1 MPLRYPIVAGMF
13 YPGDK
18 TACRRQLEECLRGGQ
33 APDFDRGQALDV
45 PQPILG
51 GVVPHAGW
59 TYSGPTAGRVFAAV
73 KAQAPIASIGAQG
86 APETFVLFGAV
97 HSWGVSGASLYG
109 AGSWR
114 TPLGDLAIDEELA
127 QEALKASK
135 LLADRPQAHA
145 EEHSIE
151 VQLPFIQY
159 LFPEARILPIA
170 VPPSADAPEV
180 GREVARAVRQAGR
193 KAVAVGSSDLT
204 HYGPRYGLA
213 PSGVGDRALQWSK
226 QNDAR
231 LLDLVVALR
240 AEEVLAEAQA
250 HHNACGAGAIAAAIG
265 YAAELGA
272 SKGTLLQYTTSHE
285 VLPMGRPTDFVGYG
299 AVVFV

>member
-1 MPLRYPIVAGMF
+1 MPVRYPIVAGMF
-13 YPGDK
+13 YPGDQ
-18 TACRRQLEECLRGGQ
+18 ASCRRQLEECLRDG
-33 APDFDRGQALDV
+33 RTVDV

-59 TYSGPTAGRVFAAV
+59 TYSGPTAGRVFAAL
-73 KAQAPIASIGAQG
+73 KAQG
-86 APETFVLFGAV
+86 APETIVLFGAV
-97 HSWGVSGASLYG
+97 HSWGVSGPSVYG

-114 TPLGDLAIDEELA
+114 TPLGEVAVDEELA
-127 QEALKASK
+127 QAALKASS
-135 LLADRPQAHA
+135 LLVDRPQAHA

-151 VQLPFIQY
+151 VQVPFIQY
-159 LFPEARILPIA
+159 LFPEARILPVA
-170 VPPSADAPEV
+170 VPPSAEAPQV
-180 GREVARAVRQAGR
+180 GREMARAVRRLGR
-193 KAVAVGSSDLT
+193 RAVALGSSDLT
-204 HYGPRYGLA
+204 HYGPRYGMA
-213 PSGVGDRALQWSK
+213 PAGVGERALEWAK

-231 LLDLVVALR
+231 LLDLVIALR
-240 AEEVLAEAQA
+240 AEEVLAEARA

-272 SKGTLLQYTTSHE
+272 SKGILLHYTTSHE

>member
-1 MPLRYPIVAGMF
+1 MAIRYPIVAGMF

-18 TACRRQLEECLRGGQ
+18 ASCRRQLEECLQGAQ
-33 APDFDRGQALDV
+33 AVDV

-59 TYSGPTAGRVFAAV
+59 TYSGPTAGRVFAAI
-73 KAQAPIASIGAQG
+73 QAQG

-97 HSWGVSGASLYG
+97 HSWGVSGASVYS

-127 QEALKASK
+127 QEALKVSS
-135 LLADRPQAHA
+135 LLADRPQAHS

-151 VQLPFIQY
+151 VQLPFIQH
-159 LFPEARILPIA
+159 LFPSARILPIA
-170 VPPSADAPEV
+170 VPPLTEAPEV
-180 GREVARAVRQAGR
+180 GHEVARAVRQLGR

-204 HYGPRYGLA
+204 HYGPRYGMA
-213 PSGVGDRALQWSK
+213 PVGVGERALEWTK

-231 LLDLVVALR
+231 LLDLVAALR
-240 AEEVLAEAQA
+240 APEVLAEARA

-265 YAAELGA
+265 FAAELGA
-272 SKGTLLQYTTSHE
+272 SKGVLLQYTTSHE
-285 VLPMGRPTDFVGYG
+285 VLPMGRPSDFVGYG
-299 AVVFV
+299 AVVFI